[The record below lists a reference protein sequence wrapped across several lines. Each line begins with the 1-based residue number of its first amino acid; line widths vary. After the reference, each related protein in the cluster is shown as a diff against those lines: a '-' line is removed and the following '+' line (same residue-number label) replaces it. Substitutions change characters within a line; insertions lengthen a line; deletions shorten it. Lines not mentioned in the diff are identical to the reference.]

1 MKWRRILTLGGAMF
15 LGVLVLGLDVVR
27 TSVAIDIGGLPI
39 IRDVLL
45 IGAFVLLY
53 FFLEL
58 SDKTRIENA
67 VRKLGLILVSAVVV
81 ASVTT
86 AVLLLGTDIS
96 FESKGGML
104 NPLSFKT
111 VFMAAFM
118 GLSYAILSIL
128 IFRFLRDLVLYKRK
142 RGTKRNLLILV
153 FLMIGAAASTIGLD
167 HLDSSV
173 LTSILFGL
181 AVAAMVTNSFR
192 LSWIVYLSKREKVFG
207 LIYAFL
213 LFGVLTALNVIIQTG
228 IVNQLLLYHSYP
240 LKEFVGMTLL
250 FGNIYSGMAFIS
262 TLFHLPTA
270 EAFERK
276 TTEVSS
282 LHTIGKLVTRVFD
295 FEELV
300 DTVTTMTLQVCEAR
314 ACWLE
319 IMQAGES
326 AQDQSGVRAYACR
339 SGSDEYRITIA
350 GLKNIS
356 AEEIE
361 RLLPFERQT
370 VRNTILEDRKA
381 LVVDDIAV
389 DDRFDNS
396 EKGPMNHGSM
406 VVVPLLSHNEL
417 IGILYAIK
425 ATEHGFFKDDV
436 EVVSAFADQ
445 ATIAIDNS
453 RLIDKS
459 LERERL
465 LREMMLAQEM
475 QKRLLPQRL
484 PDLPMI
490 ELDAVST
497 PAFEVGGDYYDVVSL
512 DGGRIGIVVGDVS
525 GKGVSAAFYM
535 SEVKGIFQ
543 SLSRIHPSPRAL
555 LERANEVLAGS
566 IDRRSFIS
574 LIYAVLETSTGLL
587 TLSRAG
593 HCPML
598 LVTKTGVRYIRP
610 SGMGL
615 GLSAGPAFADAIREE
630 QVQLLP
636 GDVCVFYTDGL
647 TEARNGDDEFGYER
661 LIDCARGLH
670 GRSASDI
677 KESIL
682 QRVQAFARH
691 QSLHD
696 DLTLVVL
703 KWRGATGTDFSTLS

>member
-1 MKWRRILTLGGAMF
+1 MKWRRIVTLGGSML
-15 LGVLVLGLDVVR
+15 LGVVVLGLDVIR
-27 TSVAIDIGGLPI
+27 TSVAIDLAALPL

-45 IGAFVLLY
+45 IGAFVLLF
-53 FFLEL
+53 FFLEI
-58 SDKTRIENA
+58 SETTRIENT
-67 VRKLGLILVSAVVV
+67 VRKFGLILVAAVVV
-81 ASVTT
+81 ASFTT
-86 AVLLLGTDIS
+86 AVLLLGTDIG

-111 VFMAAFM
+111 VFVTAFM
-118 GLSYAILSIL
+118 GLSYALLSIL

-142 RGTKRNLLILV
+142 RGTKRNLVILV
-153 FLMIGAAASTIGLD
+153 SLMIGAAASTLGLD
-167 HLDSSV
+167 HLDSSI

-181 AVAAMVTNSFR
+181 AVVAMVTNSFR

-213 LFGVLTALNVIIQTG
+213 LFCVLTALNVIIQTG
-228 IVNQLLLYHSYP
+228 VVGQLLLYHSYP

-250 FGNIYSGMAFIS
+250 FGNIYAGMSFIS

-295 FEELV
+295 FNELV
-300 DTVTTMTLQVCEAR
+300 DTVTTMTLQVCEAK

-319 IMQAGES
+319 IVHAGGGRETG
-326 AQDQSGVRAYACR
+326 QVPGGNVYRLQSGNH
-339 SGSDEYRITIA
+339 EYRLSIA
-350 GLKNIS
+350 GLKNIGVG
-356 AEEIE
+356 EIE
-361 RLLPFERQT
+361 RLLPFNGST
-370 VRNTILEDRKA
+370 VRNTILEERKPV
-381 LVVDDIAV
+381 VVDDIAV
-389 DDRFDNS
+389 DVRVNTS
-396 EKGPMNHGSM
+396 QKGAMNHGSM

-425 ATEHGFFKDDV
+425 ETEQGFFKDDV

-465 LREMMLAQEM
+465 MKEMMLAQEM

-484 PDLPMI
+484 PDLPMVQ
-490 ELDAVST
+490 LDAVST
-497 PAFEVGGDYYDVVSL
+497 PAFEVGGDYYDFVVL
-512 DGGRIGIVVGDVS
+512 DGGRLGIVVGDVS

-543 SLSRIHPSPRAL
+543 SLSRIHPSPREL

-587 TLSRAG
+587 TLARAG

-598 LVTKTGVRYIRP
+598 LLTKTGVRYIRP

-615 GLSAGPAFADAIREE
+615 GLSTGSAFNNSIREE
-630 QVQLLP
+630 RVQLQP

-647 TEARNGDDEFGYER
+647 TEARNGEDEFGYER
-661 LIDCARGLH
+661 LIDCAKSLH
-670 GRSASDI
+670 GLSASAI

-682 QRVQAFARH
+682 ERVQTFARN

-703 KWRGATGTDFSTLS
+703 TWRGTTGGASST